1 MRITIRLIITATLT
15 LVSAT
20 HIAASTLTSPY
31 SGEEIRVIK
40 SLSAKD
46 IDDLLNGRGW
56 GLAKP
61 AELNGVPGPA
71 HLLEMKTEIAL
82 SAEQVSAIEVIWS
95 EMNQNAR
102 RLGERYVVLEKQ
114 LNEQFATGQI
124 TPETLKVLLS
134 NIATVWGELRYT
146 HLSSHLQTGPI
157 LKPAQVALYNRLRGY
172 SSNDPCLNIPE
183 GHDPTMWKKHNNC
196 E

>member
-1 MRITIRLIITATLT
+1 MRIAIRLIIAATLT

-20 HIAASTLTSPY
+20 YIAASTLTSPY
-31 SGEEIRVIK
+31 AGEEARVIK

-71 HLLEMKTEIAL
+71 HLLEMKSEIGL
-82 SAEQVSAIEVIWS
+82 SSEQVSAIEVIWS

-102 RLGERYVVLEKQ
+102 RLGEHYVALERE

-124 TPETLKVLLS
+124 TSDTLKTLLLK
-134 NIATVWGELRYT
+134 IATVQTELRYT
-146 HLSSHLQTGPI
+146 HLFAHLQASPI

-172 SSNDPCLNIPE
+172 SSDDPCLNIPE
-183 GHDPTMWKKHNNC
+183 GHDPNMWKKHNNC

>member
-1 MRITIRLIITATLT
+1 MRIAIRLIIAATLT

-20 HIAASTLTSPY
+20 YIAASTLTSPY
-31 SGEEIRVIK
+31 AGEEARVIK

-56 GLAKP
+56 GLARP

-71 HLLEMKTEIAL
+71 HLLEMKSEINL

-102 RLGERYVVLEKQ
+102 RLGEHYVALERE

-124 TPETLKVLLS
+124 TSDTLKTLLLK
-134 NIATVWGELRYT
+134 IATVQTELRYT
-146 HLSSHLQTGPI
+146 HLFAHLQASPI

-172 SSNDPCLNIPE
+172 SSDDPCLNIPE
-183 GHDPTMWKKHNNC
+183 GHDPNMWKKHNNC

>member
-1 MRITIRLIITATLT
+1 MRIAIRLIIAATLT

-20 HIAASTLTSPY
+20 YIAASTLTSPY
-31 SGEEIRVIK
+31 AGEEARVIK

-71 HLLEMKTEIAL
+71 HLLEMKSEINL

-102 RLGERYVVLEKQ
+102 RLGEHYVALERE

-124 TPETLKVLLS
+124 TSDTLKTLLLK
-134 NIATVWGELRYT
+134 IATVQTELRYT
-146 HLSSHLQTGPI
+146 HLFAHLQASPI

-172 SSNDPCLNIPE
+172 SSDDPRLNIPE
-183 GHDPTMWKKHNNC
+183 GHDPNMWKKHNNC

>member
-1 MRITIRLIITATLT
+1 MKYSLT
-15 LVSAT
+15 LLIVAILTSTSFLVQAT
-20 HIAASTLTSPY
+20 STLPSPY
-31 SGEEIRVIK
+31 SGEEARVIK
-40 SLSAKD
+40 SLAAKD

-134 NIATVWGELRYT
+134 NIATVRAELRYT
-146 HLSSHLQTGPI
+146 HLFAHLQASPI

-172 SSNDPCLNIPE
+172 SSDDPCLNIPE
-183 GHDPTMWKKHNNC
+183 GHDPNMWKKHNNC

>member
-1 MRITIRLIITATLT
+1 MKYSLT
-15 LVSAT
+15 LLIVAILTSTSFLVQAT
-20 HIAASTLTSPY
+20 STLTSPY
-31 SGEEIRVIK
+31 AGEEARVIK

-71 HLLEMKTEIAL
+71 HLLEMKSEIGL
-82 SAEQVSAIEVIWS
+82 SSEQVSAIEVIWS

-102 RLGERYVVLEKQ
+102 RLGERYVALERE
-114 LNEQFATGQI
+114 LNEKFAAHQI
-124 TPETLKVLLS
+124 TQEALKALLLE
-134 NIATVWGELRYT
+134 IATVRAELRYT
-146 HLSSHLQTGPI
+146 HLSSHLQTGPV

-172 SSNDPCLNIPE
+172 SNDDPCLNIPE
-183 GHDPTMWKKHNNC
+183 GHDPNMWKKHNNC

>member
-1 MRITIRLIITATLT
+1 MRIAIRLIIAATLT

-20 HIAASTLTSPY
+20 YIAASTLTSPY
-31 SGEEIRVIK
+31 AGEEARVIK

-71 HLLEMKTEIAL
+71 HLLEMKSEINL

-102 RLGERYVVLEKQ
+102 RLGEHYVALERE

-124 TPETLKVLLS
+124 TSDTLKTLLLK
-134 NIATVWGELRYT
+134 IATVQTELRYT
-146 HLSSHLQTGPI
+146 HLFAHLQASPI

-172 SSNDPCLNIPE
+172 SSDDPCLNIPE
-183 GHDPTMWKKHNNC
+183 GHDPNMWKKHNNC

>member
-1 MRITIRLIITATLT
+1 MRIAIRLIIAATLT

-20 HIAASTLTSPY
+20 YIAASTLTSPY
-31 SGEEIRVIK
+31 AGEEARVIK

-71 HLLEMKTEIAL
+71 HLLEMKSEINL
-82 SAEQVSAIEVIWS
+82 SVEQVSAIEVIWS

-102 RLGERYVVLEKQ
+102 RLGEHYVALERE

-124 TPETLKVLLS
+124 TSDTLKTLLLK
-134 NIATVWGELRYT
+134 IATVQTELRYT
-146 HLSSHLQTGPI
+146 HLFAHLQASPI

-172 SSNDPCLNIPE
+172 SSDDPCLNIPE
-183 GHDPTMWKKHNNC
+183 GHDPNMWKKHNNC

>member
-1 MRITIRLIITATLT
+1 MKYSLT
-15 LVSAT
+15 LLIVAILTSTSFLVQAT
-20 HIAASTLTSPY
+20 STLTSPY
-31 SGEEIRVIK
+31 AGEEARVIK

-71 HLLEMKTEIAL
+71 HLLEMKSEIGL
-82 SAEQVSAIEVIWS
+82 SSEQVSAIEVIWS

-102 RLGERYVVLEKQ
+102 RLGEHYVALERE

-124 TPETLKVLLS
+124 TSDTLKTLLLK
-134 NIATVWGELRYT
+134 IATVQTELRYT
-146 HLSSHLQTGPI
+146 HLFAHLQASPV

-183 GHDPTMWKKHNNC
+183 GHDPNMWKKHNNC

>member
-20 HIAASTLTSPY
+20 YIAASSLISPY
-31 SGEEIRVIK
+31 SGEEIRIIK
-40 SLSAKD
+40 SLSDED

-71 HLLEMKTEIAL
+71 HLLEMKTQIAL

-102 RLGERYVVLEKQ
+102 RLGEHYVALERE

-124 TPETLKVLLS
+124 TSDTLKTLLLK
-134 NIATVWGELRYT
+134 IATVQTELRYT
-146 HLSSHLQTGPI
+146 HLFAHLEASPV

-172 SSNDPCLNIPE
+172 SSDDPCLNIPE
-183 GHDPTMWKKHNNC
+183 GHDPNMWKKHNNC
-196 E
+196 A

>member
-1 MRITIRLIITATLT
+1 MRIAIRLIIAATLT

-20 HIAASTLTSPY
+20 YIAASTLTSPY
-31 SGEEIRVIK
+31 AGEEARVIK

-71 HLLEMKTEIAL
+71 HLLEMKSEIGL
-82 SAEQVSAIEVIWS
+82 SSEQVSAIEVIWS

-102 RLGERYVVLEKQ
+102 RLGEHYVALERE

-124 TPETLKVLLS
+124 TSDTLKTLLLK
-134 NIATVWGELRYT
+134 IATVQTELRYT
-146 HLSSHLQTGPI
+146 HLFAHLQASPV

-172 SSNDPCLNIPE
+172 SSDDPCLNIPE
-183 GHDPTMWKKHNNC
+183 GHDPNMWKKHNNC

>member
-1 MRITIRLIITATLT
+1 MRIAIRLIIAATLT

-20 HIAASTLTSPY
+20 YIAASTLTSPY
-31 SGEEIRVIK
+31 AGEEARVIK

-46 IDDLLNGRGW
+46 IDDLFNGRGW
-56 GLAKP
+56 GLARP

-71 HLLEMKTEIAL
+71 HLLEMKSEINL

-102 RLGERYVVLEKQ
+102 RLGEHYVALERE

-124 TPETLKVLLS
+124 TSDTLKTLLLK
-134 NIATVWGELRYT
+134 IATVQTELRYT
-146 HLSSHLQTGPI
+146 HLFAHLQASPI

-172 SSNDPCLNIPE
+172 SSDDPCLNIPE
-183 GHDPTMWKKHNNC
+183 GHDPNMWKKHNNC

>member
-20 HIAASTLTSPY
+20 YIAASSLISPY
-31 SGEEIRVIK
+31 SGEEIRIIK
-40 SLSAKD
+40 SLSDED

-61 AELNGVPGPA
+61 AELNGVPGPV
-71 HLLEMKTEIAL
+71 HLLEMKSEIGL
-82 SAEQVSAIEVIWS
+82 SSEQISAIETIWS

-102 RLGERYVVLEKQ
+102 RLGERYVALEKQ
-114 LNEQFATGQI
+114 LNELFATGQI

-134 NIATVWGELRYT
+134 KIATVRAELRYT
-146 HLSSHLQTGPI
+146 HLSSHLQTGPV

-172 SSNDPCLNIPE
+172 SNDDPCLNIPE
-183 GHDPTMWKKHNNC
+183 GHDPNMWKKHNNC
-196 E
+196 A

>member
-1 MRITIRLIITATLT
+1 MRIAIRLIIAATLT

-20 HIAASTLTSPY
+20 YIAASTLTSPY
-31 SGEEIRVIK
+31 AGEEARVIK

-102 RLGERYVVLEKQ
+102 RLGEHYVALERE

-124 TPETLKVLLS
+124 TSDTLKTLLLK
-134 NIATVWGELRYT
+134 IATVQTELRYT
-146 HLSSHLQTGPI
+146 HLFAHLQASPI

-172 SSNDPCLNIPE
+172 SSDDPCLNIPE
-183 GHDPTMWKKHNNC
+183 GHDPNMWKKHNNC

>member
-1 MRITIRLIITATLT
+1 MRIAIRLIIAATLT

-20 HIAASTLTSPY
+20 YIAASTLTSPY
-31 SGEEIRVIK
+31 AGEEARVIK

-56 GLAKP
+56 GLARP

-71 HLLEMKTEIAL
+71 HLLEMKSEINL

-102 RLGERYVVLEKQ
+102 RLGEHYVALERE

-124 TPETLKVLLS
+124 TSDTLKTLLLK
-134 NIATVWGELRYT
+134 IATVQTELRYT
-146 HLSSHLQTGPI
+146 HLFAHLQASPV

-172 SSNDPCLNIPE
+172 SSDDPCLNIPE
-183 GHDPTMWKKHNNC
+183 GHDPNMWKKHNNC

>member
-20 HIAASTLTSPY
+20 YIAASTLTSPY
-31 SGEEIRVIK
+31 SGEEIRIIK
-40 SLSAKD
+40 SLSDED

-82 SAEQVSAIEVIWS
+82 SAEQVSTIEVIWS

-102 RLGERYVVLEKQ
+102 RLGEHYVALERE

-124 TPETLKVLLS
+124 TSDTLKTLLLK
-134 NIATVWGELRYT
+134 IATVQTELRYT
-146 HLSSHLQTGPI
+146 HLFAHLQASPV

-172 SSNDPCLNIPE
+172 SSDDPCLNIPE
-183 GHDPTMWKKHNNC
+183 GHDPNMWKKHNNC